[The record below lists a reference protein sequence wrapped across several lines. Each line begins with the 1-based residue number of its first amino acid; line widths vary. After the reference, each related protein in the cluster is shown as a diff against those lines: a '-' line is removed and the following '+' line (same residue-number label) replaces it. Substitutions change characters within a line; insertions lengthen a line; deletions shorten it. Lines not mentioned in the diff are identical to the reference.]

1 MKPDFLWRLTLN
13 AGRTRR
19 SPRSEVSDEAL
30 EQMRQMGL
38 LEKKSVLPFPGWSML
53 LSKSQGCHAFSL
65 LRNDHEVVTCS
76 LCVNAEKSEQ
86 LWSQV
91 QSYWLKITDE
101 VPFDFPTLE
110 CPTDAPWL
118 AVILVDPLT
127 TLSAPWLGN
136 FERRMA
142 WLLIEDDLLREQ
154 LATEL

>member
-1 MKPDFLWRLTLN
+1 MRFRCFAMIMRWSLAVSASTL
-13 AGRTRR
+13 
-19 SPRSEVSDEAL
+19 
-30 EQMRQMGL
+30 
-38 LEKKSVLPFPGWSML
+38 
-53 LSKSQGCHAFSL
+53 
-65 LRNDHEVVTCS
+65 
-76 LCVNAEKSEQ
+76 EKSEQ

-110 CPTDAPWL
+110 SPTDAPWL